1 MVAANCFVCMSRS
14 ILDPFL
20 VLYQIKGFCQ
30 HSRSNFSPIPTFKI
44 SKIALII
51 NLSVT
56 LALLIPA
63 ASYLPVLETLC
74 ATKKSLCFVLI
85 GDEIFLISNILLEII
100 TAAKME
106 TVHQEM
112 LTWLNIF
119 EHRKFYSLDIIV
131 DENKVKKF
139 ITVRTIGVM
148 VAAWFVVVEALYF
161 FSDNAYDNLPW
172 SNARKIALLV
182 GTIFESF
189 ITFEAYHRIFTKA
202 ALLDA
207 MKTAL
212 HKTCFTRDFNVFK
225 KQVLLMAAMNSN
237 TKSIMNLMTAL
248 LLLWISTTIGFLIFN
263 IYALIDYASY
273 NVFTVMLTQ
282 LKTISFITSC
292 GLFFYVHDE
301 NLKRKVSFF
310 WLQLLQ
316 FYFFAVSLISIF

>member
-1 MVAANCFVCMSRS
+1 MVATSCFVCMSRS

-30 HSRSNFSPIPTFKI
+30 HSRSNFSSIPTFKI
-44 SKIALII
+44 SEIALII
-51 NLSVT
+51 NLLIT

-74 ATKKSLCFVLI
+74 ATEKSLCFVLI

-182 GTIFESF
+182 CTIFESF

-212 HKTCFTRDFNVFK
+212 HKTCSTRDFNDFK
-225 KQVLLMAAMNSN
+225 KKVLMAAMNSN

-248 LLLWISTTIGFLIFN
+248 LILWISTTIGFLIFN
-263 IYALIDYASY
+263 IYALIDHALY

-282 LKTISFITSC
+282 LKTIFSITRC
-292 GLFFYVHDE
+292 GLFFYIHEE

-316 FYFFAVSLISIF
+316 FYLFAVSLISIF